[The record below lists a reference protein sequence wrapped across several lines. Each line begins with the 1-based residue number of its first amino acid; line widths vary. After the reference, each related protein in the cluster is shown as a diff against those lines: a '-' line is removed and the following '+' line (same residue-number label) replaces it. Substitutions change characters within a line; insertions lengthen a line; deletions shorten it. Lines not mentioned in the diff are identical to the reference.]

1 MAHRDPTTH
10 PSEISGG
17 TRQQSPFARSD
28 APKDNIDALVDL
40 LVAKKDH
47 QGSSYIKKYNRK
59 WLLQVVNG
67 EVLQLLE
74 KKFEVHEKRGLDV
87 VDFVKILLGV
97 LENTEE
103 ETIYIVLE
111 IIEFFKGVCETYG
124 LKDVI
129 RFKDFTSFILEVYS
143 LPNRVAAGREQR
155 REVHSPA
162 KAAPRPK
169 SFQRDGGEADP
180 AG

>member
-1 MAHRDPTTH
+1 MAYRDANTLI
-10 PSEISGG
+10 SETLGDPK
-17 TRQQSPFARSD
+17 QQSMFGRSETS
-28 APKDNIDALVDL
+28 KDSIDALVDL
-40 LVAKKDH
+40 LVAKKDK

-111 IIEFFKGVCETYG
+111 IIEFFKSICETYG

-129 RFKDFTSFILEVYS
+129 RFKDFTSFILEVYCD
-143 LPNRVAAGREQR
+143 PNRVAAG
-155 REVHSPA
+155 
-162 KAAPRPK
+162 
-169 SFQRDGGEADP
+169 
-180 AG
+180 